1 LGTVGYISA
10 LRRTRVGPF
19 HVEAAI
25 SLDKLETLG
34 HSPALLEC
42 LLPVETALDDIPALA
57 LGEAEA
63 WRLRQ
68 GQPVAVRAAGAHPE
82 QGTVLVLSGE
92 TPVALAAVKDGVLR
106 SKRVFNL

>member
-1 LGTVGYISA
+1 M
-10 LRRTRVGPF
+10 
-19 HVEAAI
+19 I
-25 SLDKLETLG
+25 SLAKLEEFSHNEPGRKAILKFLR
-34 HSPALLEC
+34 PLR
-42 LLPVETALDDIPALA
+42 TALDDIPALA